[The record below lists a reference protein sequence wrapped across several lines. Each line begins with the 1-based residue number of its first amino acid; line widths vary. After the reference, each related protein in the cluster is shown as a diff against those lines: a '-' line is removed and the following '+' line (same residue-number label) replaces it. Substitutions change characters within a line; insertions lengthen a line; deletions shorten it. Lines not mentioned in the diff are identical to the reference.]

1 MSSMH
6 FLVPVVFHCI
16 SLYSNM
22 CMYSHSMALSL
33 CLPLQWM
40 AAGESGV
47 SGQRVVRTARGSAA
61 ESVRLRSPSM
71 GGDCVTGWQWLQKTA
86 QAASV
91 HRVGNISSTLHWLKR
106 RKRYSG
112 LAPLLLVP
120 LCSLTVSS

>member
-1 MSSMH
+1 MH

-106 RKRYSG
+106 T
-112 LAPLLLVP
+112 LLKKI
-120 LCSLTVSS
+120 